1 MTSPGAVSTSYWF
14 RPVPVAIVVCGVDG
28 GSGRRSPACTTGTG
42 RFTARVK
49 LYDDGKTYQKIVGAG
64 GLSGDGAGDPVT
76 QDAANVPYG
85 HHGTGTF
92 AARVKPASG
101 RGAADN
107 AVVGA
112 GGIPGGGRAD
122 WSRATPQG
130 RCTGCRGRARAP
142 SGGAGEDRDGLAG
155 VQGPVLALP
164 VTCVTPSVRESLGGH
179 DR

>member
-1 MTSPGAVSTSYWF
+1 M
-14 RPVPVAIVVCGVDG
+14 
-28 GSGRRSPACTTGTG
+28 
-42 RFTARVK
+42 K

-112 GGIPGGGRAD
+112 GGIPGAGGP
-122 WSRATPQG
+122 T
-130 RCTGCRGRARAP
+130 GRARLRRGAVP
-142 SGGAGEDRDGLAG
+142 GAGDGRGLLRG
-155 VQGPVLALP
+155 
-164 VTCVTPSVRESLGGH
+164 R
-179 DR
+179 R